1 MNSKSSDSVFN
12 KKVLKGLEIC
22 YKNLVETK
30 IQNNQSM
37 VIMHNGKV
45 ITIKAS
51 ELKKPKR

>member
-1 MNSKSSDSVFN
+1 MKIQENKQSDFMQ
-12 KKVLKGLEIC
+12 KVTKGLELC
-22 YKNLVETK
+22 YKNLVQTK

-51 ELKKPKR
+51 ELKNL